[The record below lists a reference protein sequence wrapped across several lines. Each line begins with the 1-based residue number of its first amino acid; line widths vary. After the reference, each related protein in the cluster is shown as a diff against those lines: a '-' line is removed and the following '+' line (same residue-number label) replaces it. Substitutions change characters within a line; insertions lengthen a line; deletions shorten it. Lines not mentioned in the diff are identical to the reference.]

1 MVIFA
6 APCCATEHDP
16 VGGSIRSSTKSLG
29 IDKRFEV
36 VNRMAI
42 DTLPILRQQP
52 SHLTQN
58 VRCKMFNLDERQDQE
73 SCIVGKKADVLAPR
87 LGRPTDEPVTR
98 PEMAR
103 GGRPCQAGNRTIL
116 RVDEELEVFSD
127 RLRIPKI
134 VVALNEAVEERF
146 FPRTPHLAELERA
159 NSRQAGLEGCCSH
172 ERWGWLPA
180 LRRSLPQGV
189 VRNKPYLRQLDV
201 APAME
206 FQHEPPAH
214 HVAQRAVRLPPVPGL
229 AQLL

>member
-103 GGRPCQAGNRTIL
+103 GGGPCQAGNRTIL
-116 RVDEELEVFSD
+116 RVDEKFELFAD
-127 RLRIPKI
+127 RLRIVE
-134 VVALNEAVEERF
+134 VVIPLDQAVEERF
-146 FPRTPHLAELERA
+146 FPRAPHLAELERA
-159 NSRQAGLEGCCSH
+159 DRRQAGLEGRCSH
-172 ERWGWLPA
+172 ERRAWLPA
-180 LRRSLPQGV
+180 LCSSLPQGV
-189 VRNKPYLRQLDV
+189 VSNKPYLRQLDV
-201 APAME
+201 
-206 FQHEPPAH
+206 
-214 HVAQRAVRLPPVPGL
+214 
-229 AQLL
+229 